1 MEKERPKQ
9 ELTESGLEPSN
20 NSVVMNLSLSKVL
33 FLVARTTFHFGDVL
47 SRVFFG
53 LFRLK
58 MHKGKKTSEREEG
71 KGRDQ
76 GLGRSLRE
84 GRSDEGDGGG
94 RGTERYTNGARVREG
109 CLKEEEREEEGRERG
124 A

>member
-9 ELTESGLEPSN
+9 ELTKSGLEPSN

-58 MHKGKKTSEREEG
+58 MHKGKKKVSGR
-71 KGRDQ
+71 KG
-76 GLGRSLRE
+76 
-84 GRSDEGDGGG
+84 
-94 RGTERYTNGARVREG
+94 
-109 CLKEEEREEEGRERG
+109 REEETRDWDG